1 MMNKE
6 ELAPH
11 VKEIARVLEGRVKE
25 EDIERDLDN
34 YLNVYRMS
42 LEASRRH
49 IVRKYGGDPNAL
61 TKGERK
67 TLAQLGLNEGS
78 VDILARV
85 MSSTTREITVSGTPK
100 TIQSGVLADDAGT
113 TVKFTVWDL
122 TKADLQPNTNY
133 LIRYAYTREWNG
145 QPELHLG
152 NRVVVEE
159 RPDDEVVVPEGI
171 SIPSSGGRSAP
182 QTVKVSGLQD
192 NMYNVTLTGRI
203 LSLKNRE
210 VDTPSGKKMMFSVI
224 LGD

>member
-11 VKEIARVLEGRVKE
+11 VKEIARVLEGRAKE
-25 EDIERDLDN
+25 QDIERDLDN

-61 TKGERK
+61 TKGDRK
-67 TLAQLGLNEGS
+67 TLASLGLNEGS
-78 VDILARV
+78 VDVLGRV
-85 MSSTTREITVSGTPK
+85 MSSTTREITVSGQPK
-100 TIQSGVLADDAGT
+100 TIQSGVLADEAGAT
-113 TVKFTVWDL
+113 IRFTVWDL
-122 TKADLQPNTNY
+122 TKADLRPDTNY

-159 RPDDEVVVPEGI
+159 RPQEEVVVPEGV

-182 QTVKVSGLQD
+182 
-192 NMYNVTLTGRI
+192 
-203 LSLKNRE
+203 
-210 VDTPSGKKMMFSVI
+210 
-224 LGD
+224 